1 MAERCDY
8 GQNKDTYIRDR
19 IVSGILDKDLPREL
33 QMEENL
39 TLATTTNKVKTKELI
54 LAQQREEN
62 QVAPRTEV
70 N

>member
-8 GQNKDTYIRDR
+8 GQNKDMHIRDR
-19 IVSGILDKDLPREL
+19 IVSGILDKDLLREF

-39 TLATTTNKVKTKELI
+39 TLATATNKVRTKELI

-62 QVAPRTEV
+62 QVAPTT
-70 N
+70 